1 MTKEEIMDLK
11 YGTPIQAGPF
21 EGLLWRVSF
30 VVSAELG
37 DIWRIWFI
45 DQSPVRNADVNAGDI
60 KIIEDGSY
68 LRRQDNWED
77 CD

>member
-11 YGTPIQAGPF
+11 YGVPIQAGPF
-21 EGLLWRVSF
+21 KGLLWRVSF
-30 VVSAELG
+30 IVSAELG
-37 DIWRIWFI
+37 DIWRVWFI
-45 DQSPVRNADVNAGDI
+45 DQDPVRNADVNASEI